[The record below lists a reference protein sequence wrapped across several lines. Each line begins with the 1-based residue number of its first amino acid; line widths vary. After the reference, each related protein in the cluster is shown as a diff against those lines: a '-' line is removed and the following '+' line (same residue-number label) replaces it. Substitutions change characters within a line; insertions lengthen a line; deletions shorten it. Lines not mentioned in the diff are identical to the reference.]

1 MGRKRTFDSA
11 SCSRDVDE
19 ELSQPS
25 VKMPR
30 PLRRSQS
37 LRARGAGV
45 VELAYQLA
53 ELNAEQA
60 PDQDT
65 EVGEDPMV
73 DELERPG
80 AEHPEEVEEAA
91 DEVQE
96 ENVVDVQGEARIP
109 NPHPTFQQVIYGAGC
124 RFQIAFRGKRKN
136 GKFFGRL

>member
-73 DELERPG
+73 VELERPG

-96 ENVVDVQGEARIP
+96 EISFQ
-109 NPHPTFQQVIYGAGC
+109 QQVIYGAA
-124 RFQIAFRGKRKN
+124 FKVAFRGKRKN
-136 GKFFGRL
+136 GKFFGRLFGFAWCTSS